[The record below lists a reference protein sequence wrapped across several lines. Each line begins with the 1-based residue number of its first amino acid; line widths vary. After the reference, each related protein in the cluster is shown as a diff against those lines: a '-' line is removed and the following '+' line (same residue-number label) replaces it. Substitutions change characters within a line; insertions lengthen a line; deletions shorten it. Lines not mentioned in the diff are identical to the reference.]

1 MSNPFKYYK
10 TSPEIIRLAVLMYIR
25 FPLSLR
31 NVEDLLHERGIDISY
46 ETVRA
51 WWNKFGPIF
60 ASDIRK
66 KRVENYRH
74 HIHWKWHLDE
84 VFVKINGELHYL
96 WRAVNQEGEV
106 LETFVTKRRDRQA
119 ALKFL
124 RKIMKRH
131 GPSHVI
137 ITDKLAS
144 YKAAMQKIG
153 NVNKQDTTKHHNNQ
167 AENSH
172 QPFRRRERAMN
183 KFRAEKSLQKFV
195 SIHAQTHNHF
205 NHERHLNSR
214 NIFKKHRNAALTAW
228 RKLAT

>member
-1 MSNPFKYYK
+1 MSNLFKYYK
-10 TSPEIIRLAVLMYIR
+10 TSPEIIRLAVLMYVR

-51 WWNKFGPIF
+51 WWNKFGPVF

-66 KRVENYRH
+66 KRVENYRQYT
-74 HIHWKWHLDE
+74 HWKWHLDE
-84 VFVKINGELHYL
+84 VFVKINGKLHYL
-96 WRAVNQEGEV
+96 WRVVNQEGEV
-106 LETFVTKRRDRQA
+106 LETYVTKRRNRQA

-131 GPSHVI
+131 GPSQAI

-144 YKAAMQKIG
+144 YKAAMRQLG
-153 NVNKQDTTKHHNNQ
+153 NQNKQDTTKHHNNQ

-195 SIHAQTHNHF
+195 SIHAQFHNHF
-205 NHERHLNSR
+205 NHERHLSR
-214 NIFKKHRNAALTAW
+214 REIFKKHRDQALAEW
-228 RKLAT
+228 WKLAA

>member
-1 MSNPFKYYK
+1 MSNLFKYHK
-10 TSPEIIRLAVLMYIR
+10 TSPEIIRLAVLMYVR

-31 NVEDLLHERGIDISY
+31 NVEDLLHERGIDISH

-51 WWNKFGPIF
+51 WWNKFGPAF

-66 KRVENYRH
+66 KRVAGYANYT
-74 HIHWKWHLDE
+74 HWKWHLDE
-84 VFVKINGELHYL
+84 VFVEINGELHYL
-96 WRAVNQEGEV
+96 WRAGNQEGEV
-106 LETFVTKRRDRQA
+106 LETYVTKRRNRQA

-131 GPSHVI
+131 GPSQTI
-137 ITDKLAS
+137 ITDKLRS
-144 YKAAMQKIG
+144 YKAAMKQLG
-153 NVNKQDTTKHHNNQ
+153 NQNKQDTTKHHNNQ

-195 SIHAQTHNHF
+195 SIHAQFHNHF
-205 NHERHLNSR
+205 NHERHLNR
-214 NIFKKHRNAALTAW
+214 REHFKKYRDLALAEWRQVAA
-228 RKLAT
+228 